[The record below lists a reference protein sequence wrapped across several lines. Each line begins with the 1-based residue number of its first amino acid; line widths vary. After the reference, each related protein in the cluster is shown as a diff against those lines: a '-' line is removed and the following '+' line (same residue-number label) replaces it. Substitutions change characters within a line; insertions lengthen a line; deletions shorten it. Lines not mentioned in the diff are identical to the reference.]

1 METTHNINNAFGP
14 GTANEHTV
22 QWWFKVCK
30 EDESLGSEER
40 NGHHWKLTMTNWEQS
55 SKLTL
60 LTQEVG
66 EELNINHFMVI
77 QDLKQIGKV
86 NKLDKWVPHEL
97 TANQKSSFWSVLF
110 YVTQQS
116 FSRLDCDV
124 WWKWILYDNWQ
135 QPVQWLNQKKLQSTS
150 HRQTCMKKRS
160 WSLFD
165 GLLLIWSTTA
175 FWIPAKPLHLR
186 SMLSKLKICTEN
198 RNACNQHWP
207 TERAQISRT
216 MPNHMLHNQD
226 FKSWTN
232 WATKFCLST
241 MFTWP
246 LKVQLLLFQATQHLF
261 ARKTLLQSAGGR
273 KCFPRV
279 CQIPKHGFLCYRNK
293 QTFFIGK
300 NVLIVM
306 VPILINE
313 AVFKPSYNDLKFMV
327 QNRN

>member
-1 METTHNINNAFGP
+1 MLDKRQIWAIFLFKFKMDCKAVETTHNINNAFGP

-86 NKLDKWVPHEL
+86 NKLNKWVPHEL

-135 QPVQWLNQKKLQSTS
+135 QPVQWLNQNKQQSTS

-186 SMLSKLKICTEN
+186 SMLSKSI
-198 RNACNQHWP
+198 RWYWS
-207 TERAQISRT
+207 TERAQLFFTTTLDST
-216 MPNHMLHNQD
+216 LHNQCFESSRIGLWSFASSPYSPD
-226 FKSWTN
+226 PITN
-232 WATKFCLST
+232 WLPLLRASRQLQGKHSHNRKEAENALQESVVSWNVDFYATGIN
-241 MFTWP
+241 
-246 LKVQLLLFQATQHLF
+246 LFL
-261 ARKTLLQSAGGR
+261 
-273 KCFPRV
+273 V
-279 CQIPKHGFLCYRNK
+279 
-293 QTFFIGK
+293 GK
-300 NVLIVM
+300 RCWL
-306 VPILINE
+306 
-313 AVFKPSYNDLKFMV
+313 
-327 QNRN
+327 